1 MSGGSRNGLTAVGL
15 MGPALTLTCLFLLVP
30 LAILFWVSLNE
41 GYPASD
47 GASGLSLAG
56 YVAVIADSYY
66 RDILITTILM
76 ALGITALALFFALP
90 IAHFLARTQSR
101 FKSVFLL
108 AVILP
113 LFVGNAV
120 RAIGWMMAL
129 GERGVFNTIVVGLGF
144 GGPYKI
150 IYTGTAVLIGAAA
163 VNLPYM
169 VLTLQSVLERIS
181 PSVEEASISLGAT
194 PFQTW
199 RLVTLPL
206 MAPGL
211 LAACTLSFILS
222 MNAYATPVLLGG
234 PRFRMMGPAIS
245 DEIIV
250 KNNWSVGAVLAFI
263 LIAVTL
269 GLTIVLNKVLTRGI
283 AAPAR

>member
-1 MSGGSRNGLTAVGL
+1 MKARIAVTAAGL
-15 MGPALTLTCLFLLVP
+15 MAPALILTSLFLIVPQLV
-30 LAILFWVSLNE
+30 LLWISFKE

-47 GASGLSLAG
+47 TGPLTLAN
-56 YVAVIADSYY
+56 YAKVITDSYY
-66 RDILITTILM
+66 LDILLTTILM
-76 ALGITALALFFALP
+76 ALAITGLALFFALP
-90 IAHFLARTQSR
+90 VAHFLARTRSR
-101 FKSVFLL
+101 FKSLFLL

-120 RAIGWMMAL
+120 RAIGWMLAL
-129 GERGVFNTIVVGLGF
+129 GERGVFNTLAGAAGL

-169 VLTLQSVLERIS
+169 ILTLQSVLERIN
-181 PSVEEASISLGAT
+181 PAVEEAAISLGAT
-194 PFQTW
+194 PFGTW

-211 LAACTLSFILS
+211 LAACTLSFILA

-234 PRFRMMGPAIS
+234 PRFRMMGPAVS
-245 DEIIV
+245 DEILV
-250 KNNWSVGAVLAFI
+250 KNSWSTGAVLSFV
-263 LIAVTL
+263 LIIVTL
-269 GLTIVLNKVLTRGI
+269 TLTVLLNRGLSRTIGGQL
-283 AAPAR
+283 AAE